1 MRFWLLLA
9 ALWVTLTG
17 TLFVWLT
24 LINAP
29 GGSYAFEGVLLD
41 RNLVSPYLLLIA
53 ATVSMAALI
62 VMVARRNLLRQTPS
76 PTSGTKLA
84 AKLTQWVAR

>member
-1 MRFWLLLA
+1 VTGKRFWLLLA

-29 GGSYAFEGVLLD
+29 GASYAIGGVSLD
-41 RNLVSPYLLLIA
+41 RNLASPYLLLIA
-53 ATVSMAALI
+53 VTVSIAALI
-62 VMVARRNLLRQTPS
+62 VMVARRRSLLQQMPP
-76 PTSGTKLA
+76 PTSGT
-84 AKLTQWVAR
+84 